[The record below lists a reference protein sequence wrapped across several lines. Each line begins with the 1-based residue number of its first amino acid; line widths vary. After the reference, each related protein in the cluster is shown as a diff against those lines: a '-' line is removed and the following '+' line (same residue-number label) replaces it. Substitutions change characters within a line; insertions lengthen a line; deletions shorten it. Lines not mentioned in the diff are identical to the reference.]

1 MEDFRQ
7 MNPVFLRSDE
17 TAVVIDDSIPL
28 IMLFVEERMHDDWN
42 YHDEINMH
50 KYARNDKMI

>member
-28 IMLFVEERMHDDWN
+28 IMLFVEERSMMTG
-42 YHDEINMH
+42 IIMMKLICTNMLE
-50 KYARNDKMI
+50 MIR